1 MTKAP
6 PIAKSVFLPMHRPA
20 DSRTP
25 ARGGA
30 DRPGDDPRLTLAE
43 IQSGAVDRPIWS
55 GTHSDGYSR
64 VFACLTLEFIS
75 RNPTSS
81 FAIMPYQ
88 VSANTSVLIRRFSD
102 RGPTPPDTAAKLSAG
117 PSFPADD
124 LRCKGRW
131 RLEAV
136 MAE

>member
-6 PIAKSVFLPMHRPA
+6 PIAKPVILPMHRPA
-20 DSRTP
+20 DGRIPVRS
-25 ARGGA
+25 GA
-30 DRPGDDPRLTLAE
+30 DRPEDDPRLTLAE
-43 IQSGAVDRPIWS
+43 TQSGAVDRPISS

-64 VFACLTLEFIS
+64 AFACLALEFIS
-75 RNPTSS
+75 RNPTPS

-88 VSANTSVLIRRFSD
+88 VSANTSILIRRVSD
-102 RGPTPPDTAAKLSAG
+102 RGPTPPDTAAKLSAW
-117 PSFPADD
+117 PSFHD

-136 MAE
+136 VAE